1 MIKKIKKRTPGGKLK
16 IVKRR
21 KKPTVARCAVCG
33 APLQGMPRLE
43 PSKLRKVPKTRRRPN
58 RPYGGYLCTR
68 CMRELFKKKA
78 LEKR

>member
-1 MIKKIKKRTPGGKLK
+1 MKKIKKRTPGGKLK

-33 APLQGMPRLE
+33 AALQGMPRLE
-43 PSKLRKVPKTRRRPN
+43 PSKLRKVTKTRRRPS